1 MPDMISNSYFPAIA
15 AIELGFFKAQGLDVS
30 LEMIFPVDKAYA
42 ALRDGAVDFGVNFGR
57 TAGKAIEE
65 RKIDGFWANGMGA
78 EVAVRRGVGTLV
90 LDVRRGDG
98 PKVCCNYT
106 MASIAATDALIERS
120 PETAAAAIRAIAQ
133 THAALKRDVSLATAV
148 GRKLFPPSE
157 AELIAELIRRDL
169 PYYDT
174 MISKDFVAGMNRFA
188 RDLGILATDVPYQ
201 KIVAPEN
208 RALMTFPSPKTGAP
222 VLRAWQIPRTHA
234 DLRARRLFSEKFAE
248 ATFGLMGRTLDH
260 VAGFFCGYA
269 AVPRLFAAAGQQF
282 ADHVVKFYERARD
295 EHLYLSYAIVPPQ
308 IDRSKPA
315 HKQSDP
321 TLHAGVVKE
330 RDDGIVISGAQQL
343 ATGGIF
349 SDFLHLSCI
358 HPLQPG
364 DENYANGLVVPI
376 NAPGLKL
383 YSRRAFAH
391 AGTNAFDY
399 PLTSR
404 FDESDSYVIFD
415 NVFVPWEH
423 VYIYR
428 NLEICRDQ
436 WWKTPSP
443 LYGNHQAQVRYVTK
457 LRFMMGLAKKM
468 NEMTGNDAQPP
479 VQIVMGELAS
489 LVSVYESM
497 LLAHEVAATID
508 GDGVLWPS
516 RTTLYGAMALQSELN
531 GRMLEIV
538 RELAGS
544 AMITLPS
551 SHADFD
557 NPDMAR
563 HIERYQRS
571 GCMDAP
577 PLV

>member
-1 MPDMISNSYFPAIA
+1 MRTGAEYLRSLNDGRAVFIDGERVADVTAHAAFRGAARSLAHLFDIA
-15 AIELGFFKAQGLDVS
+15 A
-30 LEMIFPVDKAYA
+30 
-42 ALRDGAVDFGVNFGR
+42 
-57 TAGKAIEE
+57 
-65 RKIDGFWANGMGA
+65 
-78 EVAVRRGVGTLV
+78 
-90 LDVRRGDG
+90 
-98 PKVCCNYT
+98 
-106 MASIAATDALIERS
+106 
-120 PETAAAAIRAIAQ
+120 
-133 THAALKRDVSLATAV
+133 
-148 GRKLFPPSE
+148 
-157 AELIAELIRRDL
+157 
-169 PYYDT
+169 
-174 MISKDFVAGMNRFA
+174 
-188 RDLGILATDVPYQ
+188 
-201 KIVAPEN
+201 APEN
-208 RALMTFPSPKTGAP
+208 RARMTFPSPKTGAP
-222 VLRAWQIPRTHA
+222 VLRAWQIPHKHA
-234 DLRARRLFSEKFAE
+234 DLRARRLFSEAWAE

-269 AVPRLFAAAGQQF
+269 AVPGLFAAAGQQF
-282 ADHVVKFYERARD
+282 ADNVVKFYERARD

-315 HKQSDP
+315 HRQSDP

-343 ATGGIF
+343 ATGGVF
-349 SDFLHLSCI
+349 SDYLHLSCI

-383 YSRRAFAH
+383 YSRRAFAR
-391 AGTNAFDY
+391 AAMDSFDY

-404 FDESDSYVIFD
+404 FDESDSYVVFD

-436 WWKTPSP
+436 WWKTPAH

-457 LRFMMGLAKKM
+457 LRFMSGLAKRM

-479 VQIVMGELAS
+479 VQVAMGELAA

-497 LLAHEVAATID
+497 LLAHEVAATVD
-508 GDGVLWPS
+508 ADGVLWPA

-531 GRMLEIV
+531 GRMLEII

-551 SHADFD
+551 SRADFD
-557 NPDMAR
+557 NPDMATD
-563 HIERYQRS
+563 IERYMRS
-571 GCMDAP
+571 GTMEARDRVALMRLVWDFLGSEFGSRHQQYEKFYGGASFLVKQNVNRFYDHARAKALVDAALKLP
-577 PLV
+577 AGEDS